1 MLTFENVAQTW
12 IEVSST
18 FYNSDWFLI
27 DGCTLKLDGLN
38 LDTVYGNLARHIA
51 GGRLDSEGDISEA
64 VEKDKLRQKLER
76 EIAGLEKKILR
87 EKQFNRQVELNCEL
101 KRLRADLEGL
111 G

>member
-1 MLTFENVAQTW
+1 VLTFENVAQTW
-12 IEVSST
+12 IEASGT
-18 FYNSDWFLI
+18 FYNSDWFRI

-51 GGRLDSEGDISEA
+51 GGRLDSEGDIYEA

-76 EIAGLEKKILR
+76 EISLLEKKVMC
-87 EKQFNRQVELNCEL
+87 EKQYNRQVELNGKL
-101 KRLRADLEGL
+101 KRLRVELEGM